1 MEKKFVQH
9 CETKVVANAC
19 NASYMIT
26 KMAKMPI
33 YIFIPL
39 QCFLKYNGDCR
50 KCILKMSTNEGEGR
64 GSR

>member
-26 KMAKMPI
+26 KMAKMP
-33 YIFIPL
+33 
-39 QCFLKYNGDCR
+39 KYLYFYSVTMFFENTMV
-50 KCILKMSTNEGEGR
+50 IVENVF
-64 GSR
+64 